1 MTVDV
6 NALLVSAA
14 AAAAVGVAGAI
25 VVLAIARAKV
35 VVAAIAAPLVVVLSV
50 AAGVLA
56 GAASMLLSSTDLTGI
71 LLVLLATV
79 PAALAVG
86 VVIAARIQSTAR
98 EAERSA
104 AVAETERRVEQQ
116 RRDLVAWVSHDL
128 RTPLAGIRATAEAV
142 QDGVLADPVAAAGAI
157 RRDALRMSA
166 MVDDLLTLSR
176 LQAPSVTL
184 ERSDI
189 DLGDL
194 VSETVA
200 NLRPIADAAGVALT
214 GGAPTGLRARV
225 ASPELR
231 RAIANLVVNGIRH
244 TTPGG
249 AVDTTVAV
257 ADGQAVIAVADGCGG
272 IPAADLPYVFETGW
286 RGSAARRPDAG
297 AGLGLAIV
305 RGVADA
311 HRGSATVRNAQG
323 GCVFE
328 LSLPLSPSAPA

>member
-1 MTVDV
+1 MTIHLD
-6 NALLVSAA
+6 ALLISAA
-14 AAAAVGVAGAI
+14 VAAAVGVAGAV
-25 VVLAIARAKV
+25 VVLAIARVKMT
-35 VVAAIAAPLVVVLSV
+35 VAAIAAPLVVVLSV

-56 GAASMLLSSTDLTGI
+56 GAASMLLSSTDLTGL
-71 LLVLLATV
+71 LLVILATV
-79 PAALAVG
+79 PAAVAVG

-98 EAERSA
+98 AAARAA
-104 AVAETERRVEQQ
+104 AVAETERRVEAQ

-142 QDGVLADPVAAAGAI
+142 QDGVLADPVSAAASI

-176 LQAPSVTL
+176 LQAPSVALDRT
-184 ERSDI
+184 DV

-194 VSETVA
+194 VSDTVA
-200 NLRPIADAAGVALT
+200 GLRPIADAAGVTLT
-214 GGAPTGLRARV
+214 GGAPTGLRTTV

-244 TTPGG
+244 TPPGG

-257 ADGQAVIAVADGCGG
+257 TDGRAVVAVADGCGG
-272 IPAADLPYVFETGW
+272 IPDEDLAHVFETGW
-286 RGSAARRPDAG
+286 RGTAARRPDAG

-305 RGVADA
+305 REVAEA
-311 HRGSATVRNAQG
+311 HRGSATVKNTGR

-328 LSLPLSPSAPA
+328 LSLALTP